1 MRRDSDGTLLLCCRG
16 RRGYNGGTRNDRSGR
31 RSARDRR
38 TRRGSYDI
46 RLLAWQRNN
55 LARTGNRSRRCNR
68 RRRSCRRGT
77 WCHRRYNRSRR
88 SLCRRR
94 RSHNRRT
101 SHDRRGCPCRSLG
114 LLALQN
120 RLQRIAGLGDLR
132 QVKPGLRLR
141 CLLRSAAR
149 PASTGNVRA
158 DLVRLVELNGARV
171 GLLFRDANRRE
182 SVQNGLALYFQF
194 ACQIV
199 DSNFAHPSLFA
210 SLAPLAA
217 HIGLFEVGIVI
228 SIISETEAFAISR
241 TPYGAASHGRVH
253 RQCLRLRPLAPH
265 PPACQL
271 CRCPA
276 RSAPREHLHR

>member
-31 RSARDRR
+31 WSARDRR

-46 RLLAWQRNN
+46 RLLTWQRNN
-55 LARTGNRSRRCNR
+55 LARTGNRCRRCNR

-88 SLCRRR
+88 SLCRWR

-132 QVKPGLRLR
+132 QIKLRL
-141 CLLRSAAR
+141 CLHSSPVPRATRTTAAHI
-149 PASTGNVRA
+149 AANFIGFI
-158 DLVRLVELNGARV
+158 ELDGARV
-171 GLLFRDANRRE
+171 CLLFCDANCGK
-182 SVQNGLALYFQF
+182 SIQDLFTLHFQF

-199 DSNFAHPSLFA
+199 DSNFAHPSLF
-210 SLAPLAA
+210 SLSSRPSCSCWPLCGWNRRY
-217 HIGLFEVGIVI
+217 IYY
-228 SIISETEAFAISR
+228 
-241 TPYGAASHGRVH
+241 P
-253 RQCLRLRPLAPH
+253 
-265 PPACQL
+265 
-271 CRCPA
+271 
-276 RSAPREHLHR
+276 